1 MLFSLLHL
9 YTAPGDYSSLNTQLV
24 FTTGQTAGAVV
35 CASLDVIDDNVVE
48 MNEESLTLTM
58 SADDP
63 SVTTITASSAT
74 ITIRE
79 NDNDGM
85 YMVL

>member
-1 MLFSLLHL
+1 M
-9 YTAPGDYSSLNTQLV
+9 
-24 FTTGQTAGAVV
+24 
-35 CASLDVIDDNVVE
+35 CANLDIINDNVVE

-74 ITIRE
+74 IVIRE

-85 YMVL
+85 QLYFSIGHSIIMTFFVFNISCW